1 MAVLNEC
8 LFGRGHRACAG
19 CGCALA
25 LKLATQVAGP
35 DTIVAEATGCMEV
48 VSTPYP
54 ETAWKLPWIHGNFEN
69 AASIAS
75 GISEALKMKGEK
87 TKVLAVGGD
96 GGTFDIG
103 MRALSGAMERG
114 HNFVYLCYDNEAY
127 MNTGIQ
133 RSSATPLHAATT
145 TSPYGKKV
153 PGNLRPKKDLAHIVA
168 AHGVGYV
175 ATASIAYPQDFQDK
189 LERAFETEGA
199 AFVHVH
205 ATCPVGWRMP
215 SAKTVEVAK
224 MAVKCGM
231 FPLYE
236 IVEGRHKLT
245 MPLDKLEPVGDYL
258 KTQGRFKKLT
268 QSDVAEIQKMVNDYC
283 GWLGELAEKGL

>member
-1 MAVLNEC
+1 METY
-8 LFGRGHRACAG
+8 FSRGHRACAG

-25 LKLATQVAGP
+25 IKLATQAAGP
-35 DTIVAEATGCMEV
+35 ETIVVQATGCMEV

-54 ETAWKLPWIHGNFEN
+54 ESAWEVPWIHGNFEN

-75 GISEALKMKGEK
+75 GVSEALKAKGK
-87 TKVLAVGGD
+87 KANVLAVGGD

-114 HNFVYLCYDNEAY
+114 HDMVYLCYDNEAY

-153 PGNLRPKKDLAHIVA
+153 SGNLRPKKDLAHIVA
-168 AHGVGYV
+168 AHGVKYV
-175 ATASIAYPQDFQDK
+175 ATASIAYPEDFQK
-189 LERAFETEGA
+189 KIKKALETEGA

-205 ATCPVGWRMP
+205 ATCPLGWRIP
-215 SAKTVEVAK
+215 SGESVEVAEL
-224 MAVKCGM
+224 AVKTGM
-231 FPLYE
+231 FPLFE
-236 IVEGRHKLT
+236 IVDGKHKLT
-245 MPLDKLEPVGDYL
+245 FPLDERTPVEEYL
-258 KTQGRFKKLT
+258 KKQGRFKKLT
-268 QSDVAEIQKMVNDYC
+268 KKEIAEIQEMVDRNCD
-283 GWLGELAEKGL
+283 WLGDLAKKGL